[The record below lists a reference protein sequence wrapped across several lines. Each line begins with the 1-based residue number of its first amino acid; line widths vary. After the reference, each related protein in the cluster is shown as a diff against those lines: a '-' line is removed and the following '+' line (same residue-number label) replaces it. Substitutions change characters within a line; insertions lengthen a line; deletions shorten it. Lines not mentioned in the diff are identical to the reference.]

1 MPQERASQPIKLK
14 SLQCA
19 TAAAAAAAVIIPMEM
34 SVVLRNLLNLQVN
47 LPTTQRVHG
56 EGPPHWKN
64 ISVPLP
70 YFNALVSLTGHIM
83 PWLDVLPLLT
93 TDLLISSSITCR
105 FSSFL
110 MLRRLRASFFSAS
123 DHLDDHLLG
132 SRELIH

>member
-1 MPQERASQPIKLK
+1 MPQERASQPTKLK

-19 TAAAAAAAVIIPMEM
+19 TAAAAVIIPMET
-34 SVVLRNLLNLQVN
+34 SVVLQNLLNLQVN

-64 ISVPLP
+64 ISVPLH
-70 YFNALVSLTGHIM
+70 YFNALISLTGHIM

-110 MLRRLRASFFSAS
+110 MLRRLCASFFSAS
-123 DHLDDHLLG
+123 DHLDDYLLG
-132 SRELIH
+132 SWELIQ